1 MGALTTEAPK
11 DVDTKSDSMADDSN
25 ARENRDKGDYLEN
38 LKVRPTH
45 PNLYD
50 GYSTLLRITQAR
62 FLCISYFC
70 RPLALVTFLDT

>member
-38 LKVRPTH
+38 LKVRPTPQLIRWVLNVTPNH
-45 PNLYD
+45 PGQVFVY
-50 GYSTLLRITQAR
+50 TL
-62 FLCISYFC
+62 FL
-70 RPLALVTFLDT
+70 PLFRSRYVS